1 MDRREWISRLH
12 ADSLTC
18 SFSSVYSLYMAPEIL
33 RYEKYDAK
41 ADLWSVG
48 TVLYE
53 MSVGRPPFKA
63 QNHVELLKKIER
75 GEDRIRFPD
84 EKSGWATPTT
94 EGGVKALPVTR
105 GLKELIRGLLK
116 RNPVQRMGF
125 EEYFRNE
132 VVRSETE
139 KMGREPELHPIP
151 QPPPSM
157 QPTSSTPPTHPSL
170 VQLLP
175 SRPPP
180 ANASLSSDHH
190 RISAPT
196 PTRPAPPPPPFAL
209 PLPASP
215 TLTYASS
222 PRAHT
227 APSSSPSSVVTARP
241 SHHPPPISPTHPQ
254 ASRFNSSNQSSPSPS
269 PISPPGQM
277 IRRQSFE
284 PKYIVGG
291 TVESDGSEHGKLGL
305 GVGPL
310 EIASGSR
317 RSSLPRRGS
326 GSGSGGVGFGDEDD
340 DPGKD
345 YVVVEKRTVEINALA
360 DGEFPSLL
368 RPLSHS
374 SGFHALF

>member
-1 MDRREWISRLH
+1 
-12 ADSLTC
+12 
-18 SFSSVYSLYMAPEIL
+18 MAPEIL

-48 TVLYE
+48 TVLFE

-84 EKSGWATPTT
+84 EKSGWATPTS
-94 EGGVKALPVTR
+94 EGGVRALPVSR

-125 EEYFRNE
+125 DEFFRNE

-151 QPPPSM
+151 KPPPSM
-157 QPTSSTPPTHPSL
+157 QPMSSTPPVDSAMVRHHSHHSHRSSHPPTDTRS
-170 VQLLP
+170 
-175 SRPPP
+175 P
-180 ANASLSSDHH
+180 ASET
-190 RISAPT
+190 RIPAPT

-215 TLTYASS
+215 TPPFAATR
-222 PRAHT
+222 PPPPPH
-227 APSSSPSSVVTARP
+227 PSSAPPSAGPSRP
-241 SHHPPPISPTHPQ
+241 THETRPLPPISTVSHPPSRTH
-254 ASRFNSSNQSSPSPS
+254 SSNQPYSPASPV
-269 PISPPGQM
+269 SPPLA
-277 IRRQSFE
+277 RRGSFE

-305 GVGPL
+305 GLGPVA
-310 EIASGSR
+310 IAGAARVMPNR
-317 RSSLPRRGS
+317 RPSMQRDGS
-326 GSGSGGVGFGDEDD
+326 GSGSGGVGFGDEEE

-360 DGEFPSLL
+360 DGE
-368 RPLSHS
+368 
-374 SGFHALF
+374 